1 MYTSVKVRA
10 VEEKA
15 WLREASASYKKR
27 KAVRSVHFGCP
38 KFFFRNWKMKVSMN
52 PLVFVFVILELSSFN
67 VDCQVEPVAPYITF
81 RGIVLQ
87 NHSYIN
93 FYRIRNSVIDGVQC
107 HTDLTTCCN
116 SSYGPH
122 GGRWYATGRAL
133 DSYSSAQYYSNA
145 LYQREFH
152 QGLAIL
158 SDSRSWLSRY
168 SNRLYRCDID
178 TNASTDGGRNDTDVS
193 RRESVYVGIYSSGG

>member
-1 MYTSVKVRA
+1 
-10 VEEKA
+10 
-15 WLREASASYKKR
+15 
-27 KAVRSVHFGCP
+27 
-38 KFFFRNWKMKVSMN
+38 MKVSMN
-52 PLVFVFVILELSSFN
+52 PLLFVFVILELSSFN
-67 VDCQVEPVAPYITF
+67 VDCQVEPVAPYITL

-87 NHSYIN
+87 NHSYID
-93 FYRIRNSVIDGVQC
+93 FHQIGNSIIDGVQC

-122 GGRWYATGRAL
+122 SGRWFSYATGRTL
-133 DSYSSAQYYSNA
+133 KSHSSYYGNA

-158 SDSRSWLSRY
+158 SNSRSWSSYY
-168 SNRLYRCDID
+168 SNRLHRCDID